1 MSVATD
7 KDLRALLRQI
17 EICARFGL
25 GWVVAH
31 YEVHRHDVDCI
42 SHRLKNTREIARRKH
57 FSERANSPGPKSGKT
72 PQYKELYTHTRSF
85 MMRIDGRVEGICP
98 GCPQRP

>member
-31 YEVHRHDVDCI
+31 SEVHRHDVDSASAI
-42 SHRLKNTREIARRKH
+42 
-57 FSERANSPGPKSGKT
+57 
-72 PQYKELYTHTRSF
+72 
-85 MMRIDGRVEGICP
+85 V
-98 GCPQRP
+98 

>member
-42 SHRLKNTREIARRKH
+42 SHRLKTREK
-57 FSERANSPGPKSGKT
+57 
-72 PQYKELYTHTRSF
+72 
-85 MMRIDGRVEGICP
+85 
-98 GCPQRP
+98 

>member
-1 MSVATD
+1 MYVATD

-42 SHRLKNTREIARRKH
+42 SHRLKNTREIARRKTFQRACK
-57 FSERANSPGPKSGKT
+57 FSRPQEREDAT
-72 PQYKELYTHTRSF
+72 IQ
-85 MMRIDGRVEGICP
+85 RVVHAHA
-98 GCPQRP
+98 QFYDAH